1 MLKAWLYFV
10 ISDCFIAKF
19 YIVLPANCFIPTLET
34 THFSFAEIQNGKI
47 SRIFWTKRY
56 LRILQCVRWWFI
68 CNITTYRQKLI
79 PVTNWS
85 SSHSEGTFQGNPM
98 SSIWDSKFIKTVFG
112 TQTITLRWK
121 TNRLMVVCKGSPSP
135 QILMFF

>member
-47 SRIFWTKRY
+47 SRIFWTKKAFKNFAECKM
-56 LRILQCVRWWFI
+56 RIHLQYYNI
-68 CNITTYRQKLI
+68 PSKANPCNKL
-79 PVTNWS
+79 VL
-85 SSHSEGTFQGNPM
+85 
-98 SSIWDSKFIKTVFG
+98 
-112 TQTITLRWK
+112 ITLGGDFSRK
-121 TNRLMVVCKGSPSP
+121 SNVINFRLKIQKNCLRNTNNNSAMKD
-135 QILMFF
+135 Q